1 MSSVLE
7 QAASI
12 ALWALTPVLIG
23 LMLGLD
29 RVITARLQGR
39 KGPGLLQSLRDLF
52 KLLSKKGSYVNS
64 SQMAFA
70 YLSLA
75 LYAIAAFVLITGSD
89 VMTAFLLSG
98 VGSFLMVMAA
108 LSVRSPYSHLGAHRE
123 LMQIMAVE
131 PVVMLIVLSMGYV
144 SGTFLGSSMDHV
156 MFLSLP
162 LAAAAMVPML
172 VIRLEKSP
180 FDIATAHSE
189 IVSGPY
195 VEFSGR
201 TLGITKLAH
210 WFELAVM
217 FGILLLLFDTA
228 DQALGLAIK
237 TVVVLATVFIIAIID
252 CSTARLTRWSML
264 RFSLIFCLGAVALNL
279 LVLYIIDLGVLG

>member
-12 ALWALTPVLIG
+12 ALWALVPVLIG

-29 RVITARLQGR
+29 RMLTARLQGR
-39 KGPGLLQSLRDLF
+39 QGPGMLQSLRDLL
-52 KLLSKKGSYVNS
+52 KLLSKKGSYVNR

-75 LYAIAAFVLITGSD
+75 LHAIAAFVLITGSD
-89 VMTAFLLSG
+89 VLTAFLLSG

-108 LSVRSPYSHLGAHRE
+108 LSAPSPYSHLGAHRE
-123 LMQIMAVE
+123 LMQIMAIE

-144 SGTFLGSSMDHV
+144 SGTFLGSDLDQM
-156 MFLSLP
+156 MFFSLP

-228 DQALGLAIK
+228 DPVLGLAIK
-237 TVVVLATVFIIAIID
+237 TVVVLVTVLIIAIID

-264 RFSLIFCLGAVALNL
+264 RFSLTFCLGAVVLNL
-279 LVLYIIDLGVLG
+279 LVLYLIDSGVFG

>member
-12 ALWALTPVLIG
+12 ALWALVPVLIG
-23 LMLGLD
+23 LLLGLD
-29 RVITARLQGR
+29 RMLTARLQGR
-39 KGPGLLQSLRDLF
+39 KGPGVLQSLRDLV
-52 KLLSKKGSYVNS
+52 KLLSKKGSYVNR

-75 LYAIAAFVLITGSD
+75 VQAIAAFVLITGSD
-89 VMTAFLLSG
+89 VLTAFLLSG
-98 VGSFLMVMAA
+98 VGSFLMVLAA

-123 LMQIMAVE
+123 LMQIMAIE

-144 SGTFLGSSMDHV
+144 SGTFLGSEMDQM
-156 MFLSLP
+156 MFVSLP
-162 LAAAAMVPML
+162 LAVAAMVPML

-217 FGILLLLFDTA
+217 FGILTLLFGVA
-228 DQALGLAIK
+228 DPILGPIVVAI
-237 TVVVLATVFIIAIID
+237 VVLTTVFVIALID
-252 CSTARLTRWSML
+252 NSTARLTRWSML
-264 RFSLIFCLGAVALNL
+264 RFCLTFCLGAVALNL
-279 LVLYIIDLGVLG
+279 FVLYIIDSGVLG

>member
-12 ALWALTPVLIG
+12 ALWALVPVLIG

-29 RVITARLQGR
+29 RMLTARLQGR
-39 KGPGLLQSLRDLF
+39 QGPGMLQSLRDLL
-52 KLLSKKGSYVNS
+52 KLLSKRGSYVNR

-75 LYAIAAFVLITGSD
+75 LHAIAAFVLITGSD
-89 VMTAFLLSG
+89 VLTAFLLSG

-108 LSVRSPYSHLGAHRE
+108 LSVPSPYSHLGAHRE
-123 LMQIMAVE
+123 LMQIMAIE

-144 SGTFLGSSMDHV
+144 SGTFLGSDMDQM
-156 MFLSLP
+156 MFFSLP
-162 LAAAAMVPML
+162 LAAAALVPML

-201 TLGITKLAH
+201 TLGVTKLAH

-228 DQALGLAIK
+228 DPVLGLTIK
-237 TVVVLATVFIIAIID
+237 TVVVLGTVFIIAIID

-264 RFSLIFCLGAVALNL
+264 RFSLTFCLGAVVLNL
-279 LVLYIIDLGVLG
+279 LILYMIDSGVLG